1 MIMELPLPLLV
12 LLMLAAAVISAVAAG
27 FWFTSRN
34 RRKVG
39 YMLDA
44 LEDNEMNFSF
54 KEKGLLNR
62 SFNRMLNR
70 MKRIFEKEKRQLLEQ
85 EEYFGAM
92 LDKVSTG
99 VVAVDSGD
107 GHVAY
112 SNAAAL
118 RILGISSLVNL
129 KQLASISPE
138 LSEAFF
144 LSAGGSDAKT
154 AFTNDMSRR
163 SIALKS
169 SSATIGGKKVAIIS
183 FNDISSEQSEIE
195 TESWTK
201 LIRVLIHEIMNTV
214 TPVVSLSDSL
224 ARYSDK
230 LPREELREG
239 LGTILS
245 SSRGLL
251 RFVESYRSL
260 MHVPEPVRK
269 VVWLKDIMAR
279 VMQLT
284 ESQTREKG
292 VKVDYAELNDD
303 IILYVDE
310 DQISQILVNLLKN
323 AVQAGAGRIS
333 VRASI
338 LEDDSTIIEVANDGR
353 PISDDKREEIFVPFF
368 TTRAEGS
375 GIGLS
380 LSRQIMRLHNGSLSL
395 TRSDSHET
403 AFTLRFR

>member
-1 MIMELPLPLLV
+1 MTMELPLTLLV
-12 LLMLAAAVISAVAAG
+12 LLMLAAAAVSAVAAG

-44 LEDNEMNFSF
+44 LEDNEMNFRF

-99 VVAVDSGD
+99 VIAVDSED

-129 KQLASISPE
+129 KQLGNISPE

-144 LSAGGSDAKT
+144 LSAGGSDAKA

-169 SSATIGGKKVAIIS
+169 SSATIGGKQVAIIS

-214 TPVVSLSDSL
+214 TPIVSLSDSL

-230 LPREELREG
+230 LPQIGRA
-239 LGTILS
+239 
-245 SSRGLL
+245 
-251 RFVESYRSL
+251 
-260 MHVPEPVRK
+260 HV
-269 VVWLKDIMAR
+269 
-279 VMQLT
+279 
-284 ESQTREKG
+284 
-292 VKVDYAELNDD
+292 
-303 IILYVDE
+303 
-310 DQISQILVNLLKN
+310 
-323 AVQAGAGRIS
+323 
-333 VRASI
+333 
-338 LEDDSTIIEVANDGR
+338 
-353 PISDDKREEIFVPFF
+353 
-368 TTRAEGS
+368 
-375 GIGLS
+375 
-380 LSRQIMRLHNGSLSL
+380 
-395 TRSDSHET
+395 
-403 AFTLRFR
+403 